1 MGNILFVL
9 HHLKNTQSGYL
20 FKWKE
25 ALDYFFK
32 TTLLQF
38 CPSTRA
44 LCSYMHH
51 RHEMQGCLRRLLMRC
66 SREIVLHSCRAADV
80 SWILSDWEDE
90 LDALRNAEALPS
102 EQHSSGCHSE
112 EEGLTRITVSAEGT
126 VSPAA
131 CVYTDF
137 STIPELNQCIHEAI
151 NGTEVPKLMTFSD
164 KGAQQ
169 SPKCIYFNPE
179 GVRMH

>member
-1 MGNILFVL
+1 MKKSAGLFLQDHAVAVLPKYTCFVL
-9 HHLKNTQSGYL
+9 LHAPQTWDAGL
-20 FKWKE
+20 FEKASDE
-25 ALDYFFK
+25 VQQRNRPAFM
-32 TTLLQF
+32 
-38 CPSTRA
+38 P
-44 LCSYMHH
+44 
-51 RHEMQGCLRRLLMRC
+51 
-66 SREIVLHSCRAADV
+66 AADV

-112 EEGLTRITVSAEGT
+112 EEGLTRITVSADGT